1 MTDPLAHQIRE
12 TALWVPRAQAGVL
25 WILAEKVDRLEQ
37 QMDELVSDAKDAAEA
52 QAPRHD

>member
-37 QMDELVSDAKDAAEA
+37 QMDELVRDARAAAEA
-52 QAPRHD
+52 QAPRHG